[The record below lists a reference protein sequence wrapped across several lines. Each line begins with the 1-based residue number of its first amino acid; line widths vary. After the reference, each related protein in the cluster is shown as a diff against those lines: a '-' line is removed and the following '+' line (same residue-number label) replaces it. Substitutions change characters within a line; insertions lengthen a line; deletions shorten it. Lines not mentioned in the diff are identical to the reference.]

1 MSVPDD
7 RAEEQRRI
15 REKRDAEEA
24 RRRSLRDQRLCAS
37 CGAAVTDAA
46 MALGLCPR
54 CGKKLSVVLAPAQP
68 ALPLAIDPP
77 RPYKAPEPPAAELAE
92 PDEIPDPPEP
102 ACPSSSSDSS
112 SPPASVSTPSAPA
125 PTSPSPSS
133 SASTPVST
141 PAKRGKRAPTAGE
154 IAIAAAV
161 SERFPERGGETLPSG
176 YPDYGGPHP
185 AMVVDVHKETRRP
198 APTGAAPEPR
208 AAHAAER
215 ERRVTGYA
223 VTKVVMT
230 FHMGGGTFEDL
241 AVGTVIELIDPSPRD
256 QKDLDHWERVG
267 RQHVVVRWRGGIAL
281 VLGKDISRTDIAAW
295 RLQEEQR
302 KATPC

>member
-1 MSVPDD
+1 MSDD
-7 RAEEQRRI
+7 ARAEEQRKI

-54 CGKKLSVVLAPAQP
+54 CGKNLSVVLAPAQP

-77 RPYKAPEPPAAELAE
+77 RPYKAPDPAPAPEPAAE

-102 ACPSSSSDSS
+102 ACPSSS
-112 SPPASVSTPSAPA
+112 PA
-125 PTSPSPSS
+125 PSSTSALASGTSTASRASPSPSS
-133 SASTPVST
+133 GAPSPAST

-185 AMVVDVHKETRRP
+185 ALVVDVHKETRRP
-198 APTGAAPEPR
+198 APTGPEAAPR
-208 AAHAAER
+208 AER
-215 ERRVTGYA
+215 QVAERRVTGYA

-241 AVGTVIELIDPSPRD
+241 AAGTVVELIEPSPRD